1 MMILERKCGGGK
13 PRIWDCF
20 LAYFLS
26 FFVVVVKGSLLK
38 RQLQYQ

>member
-1 MMILERKCGGGK
+1 MGGSQGFG
-13 PRIWDCF
+13 IVF